1 MRNAGS
7 QETKGKIGKRAA
19 TGLRV
24 ADQEPVPALHWLST
38 PNYLSPAARRALPA
52 VSIIGAGLG
61 GLSAAIHLR
70 LAGYDVT
77 IFEANERVGGRANL
91 ISRDGFR
98 FDTGP
103 SLLNYPWAFEQLFRA
118 AGREM
123 RDYVQ
128 LLPVDPSVSF
138 QWPDGAHLNLSSN
151 MQELLEEFERVE
163 PGVRPRALRFLRDAA
178 NKYRIAFDKLVTRN
192 EDNFVK
198 WLSALR
204 VRELAQTSVWRSLDR
219 ELGRFFRS
227 RHIREALGSYGMY
240 LGGSPHDLPGL
251 FSILPYGE
259 LAFGLWLPKGG
270 VYGLVAGIEKLAREL
285 CVKILTGQRAQRIVT
300 RDARVTGIELED
312 GSFHE
317 SSIVVSNVDVAT
329 TDTQLL
335 NGDPASSQRRRRVM
349 KTKMTPGVMTFYWGI
364 RGEVENIRH
373 HTIFLPANYRAAFND
388 LLKLKRVPQDMPFY
402 VSVPSATDSEL
413 APKGCTA
420 MFVLVPTP
428 LISEMPEVD
437 WAAMTREVKS
447 RIIERLQK
455 HNVNLTAGRI
465 IVEEV
470 YTPVDWRRRFG
481 LHDGSAFGAAHT
493 LFQMGP
499 MRARNYAKE
508 VEGLYYV
515 GASTTPG
522 TGMPMV
528 VLGGR
533 MVAERIQS
541 KLAVSREQ

>member
-1 MRNAGS
+1 M
-7 QETKGKIGKRAA
+7 KRAA
-19 TGLRV
+19 ITEQHSVISRPRAVQTSEYQTLASAPRLP
-24 ADQEPVPALHWLST
+24 DKDHRPPV
-38 PNYLSPAARRALPA
+38 A

-103 SLLNYPWAFEQLFRA
+103 SLLNYPWVFEQLFQA

-138 QWPDGAHLNLSSN
+138 QWPDGTHLDLSSDL
-151 MQELLEEFERVE
+151 QKLLEEFERLE
-163 PGVRPRALRFLRDAA
+163 PGVRPCALRFLRDAA
-178 NKYRIAFDKLVTRN
+178 TKYHISFDKLVTRN

-198 WLSALR
+198 WLGALSLS
-204 VRELAQTSVWRSLDR
+204 ELRQTAVWRSLDG

-227 RHIREALGSYGMY
+227 RYIREALGSYGMY
-240 LGGSPHDLPGL
+240 LGGSPYDLPGL

-270 VYGLVAGIEKLAREL
+270 VYGLVSGIEKLAREHG
-285 CVKILTGQRAQRIVT
+285 VKILTGRRVQRIVKE
-300 RDARVTGIELED
+300 DGRVTGIELED
-312 GSFHE
+312 GSLHA
-317 SSIVVSNVDVAT
+317 SRIIVSNVDVPT
-329 TDTQLL
+329 TNAELL
-335 NGDPASSQRRRRVM
+335 NGDTSPARSRKRAT
-349 KTKMTPGVMTFYWGI
+349 KTKMTPGVLTFYWGV
-364 RGEVENIRH
+364 RGAVENIRH

-388 LLKLKRVPQDMPFY
+388 LLKLKSVPQDMPFY

-413 APKGCTA
+413 APVGSTA

-428 LISEMPEVD
+428 LVCEMPGGD
-437 WAAMTREVKS
+437 WAQVTREVKA
-447 RIIERLQK
+447 RIIERLQRHK
-455 HNVNLTAGRI
+455 VNLTAERI
-465 IVEEV
+465 VVEEV
-470 YTPVDWRRRFG
+470 YTPVDWQRRFG
-481 LHDGSAFGAAHT
+481 LHEGSAFGAAHT

-499 MRARNYAKE
+499 LRARNYSEE

-533 MVAERIQS
+533 MVAERIAEFG
-541 KLAVSREQ
+541 LRIAD